1 MGCFVRENLSF
12 HALTTLHGMI
22 RAVRSLS
29 YRIDLNQIVVRFPLA
44 QSPPGNKGH
53 ADNQSMARRS
63 RNFFRVRPPAQAC
76 FTSDNLRTAP
86 TDGQAPDSAQAHRVS
101 PDRRLRSPSGPLR
114 NRRKRPLRRPIL
126 HTRTKPLQRHHKPVA
141 STGRTQACAHF
152 RQQEISMLQ
161 CYGLA
166 PRCTV
171 GERLLPQRS
180 QGSGGVREA
189 FLRRSAGRNGTCTR
203 TEPSGPQDRMRTQ
216 AEPPGLRGGCS

>member
-1 MGCFVRENLSF
+1 MGCFVRGNLSF

-53 ADNQSMARRS
+53 ADNKSMARRS

-101 PDRRLRSPSGPLR
+101 PDRRLQSPSGPLR

-171 GERLLPQRS
+171 GERLFTAAVARQRRGSRSLPEAI
-180 QGSGGVREA
+180 GG
-189 FLRRSAGRNGTCTR
+189 
-203 TEPSGPQDRMRTQ
+203 TERDLYPD
-216 AEPPGLRGGCS
+216 